1 MSGWLPL
8 AIVGMAMA
16 VLMIGLSRHQTRRHR
31 TYPESHA
38 AEAARMT
45 AAQDL
50 TRRVVE
56 ARTAALERI
65 AAALEQRKP

>member
-1 MSGWLPL
+1 
-8 AIVGMAMA
+8 
-16 VLMIGLSRHQTRRHR
+16 
-31 TYPESHA
+31 
-38 AEAARMT
+38 MT